1 MGKTKELSTDI
12 RDKIVDLHKAGMGY
26 KRIGK
31 QLGEKRSTVGAV
43 IRKWKKHHTTANLPR
58 SGPPHKI
65 SPRGVSLIMRTV
77 RNHPK
82 TTRGELMN
90 QLKAAGTTVTKETVG
105 NTLRR
110 HGLKSCSARKVPLL
124 KKKHVQARMK
134 FATDHL
140 DDSEEAWKKVMWS
153 DETKI
158 ELFGLNST
166 RRVWR
171 AKNTEYN
178 PKNTIPTVKHGGG
191 SIMLWGCFSAKGT
204 GQLHRI
210 EGRMD
215 GAMYRGIL
223 DQHLLPSVRELK
235 MGRGWVFQHDNDP
248 KHTAKATKEWLK
260 KKHIKVLE
268 WPSQSPDL
276 NPIENLWR
284 ELKIRV
290 ARRQP
295 RNLNDLEAVCR
306 EEWAN
311 IPAEMCT
318 NLVTNYKNRLTSVL
332 ANNGFSTKY

>member
-134 FATDHL
+134 FAIHHL

-158 ELFGLNST
+158 ELFGLNSSCLEGKEH
-166 RRVWR
+166 RVQ
-171 AKNTEYN
+171 
-178 PKNTIPTVKHGGG
+178 PKEHHPHRQAWWWQHHALGV
-191 SIMLWGCFSAKGT
+191 LFSQGDGT
-204 GQLHRI
+204 T
-210 EGRMD
+210 
-215 GAMYRGIL
+215 
-223 DQHLLPSVRELK
+223 PS
-235 MGRGWVFQHDNDP
+235 
-248 KHTAKATKEWLK
+248 
-260 KKHIKVLE
+260 
-268 WPSQSPDL
+268 
-276 NPIENLWR
+276 
-284 ELKIRV
+284 
-290 ARRQP
+290 
-295 RNLNDLEAVCR
+295 
-306 EEWAN
+306 
-311 IPAEMCT
+311 
-318 NLVTNYKNRLTSVL
+318 Y
-332 ANNGFSTKY
+332 